1 MDGAP
6 GLVDDSPSSGL
17 VDDSP
22 SSGRLG
28 NSCGC
33 TTVPRGPVPFGTQV
47 SCLQGPISPSGGP
60 GGGGGGASS
69 ADIVC
74 GPGYGHHTAHAS
86 AHFIPASRAPPGQVP
101 EECFRAARFHVD

>member
-1 MDGAP
+1 MTALRPDVSGIAVDARLFHEARCR
-6 GLVDDSPSSGL
+6 LVHKYRVYKDPF
-17 VDDSP
+17 P
-22 SSGRLG
+22 H
-28 NSCGC
+28 
-33 TTVPRGPVPFGTQV
+33 PVV
-47 SCLQGPISPSGGP
+47 R
-60 GGGGGGASS
+60 GGGGGASS